1 MQKDYPN
8 FQELNAE
15 ILAIS
20 VEGPSPGQRVSNLLD
35 LQYPLLSDADH
46 QVTDQYGVYN
56 LLGDT
61 LATPSVFVIDLEG
74 VIRWEYIG
82 QSSGDRPSSEMILE
96 QVRSLLLSE

>member
-1 MQKDYPN
+1 LQKDYPN

-74 VIRWEYIG
+74 VIRWQYMG
-82 QSSGDRPSSEMILE
+82 QSSGDRPSNEMILE
-96 QVRSLLLSE
+96 QVRSLSLSQ